1 MSGVLTRV
9 PYSYSLSY
17 DNTQTNETALQIFLG
32 GLNTATEIIIKD
44 SLTCNS
50 NNSKRILRM
59 NKEQQQILETFQ
71 SNLIQKDIKRERHT
85 HSQFQSDRRMIECN
99 DNYRV
104 QSRFQNIL
112 YDGKFL

>member
-1 MSGVLTRV
+1 
-9 PYSYSLSY
+9 
-17 DNTQTNETALQIFLG
+17 
-32 GLNTATEIIIKD
+32 
-44 SLTCNS
+44 
-50 NNSKRILRM
+50 M

-112 YDGKFL
+112 YDDCLGNTNPNIKCVFIDSLIDVALDSNETEQTTLRSHVSFTMRQAVRSGRLFQLAIDMQ